1 MTGKFELADIA
12 ACKLDGMFRDVFNR
26 QDRIDLIKTIIA
38 AVYVWRPMASAPR
51 DRDFLV
57 QLKNGYVTR
66 GRYINAK
73 YFACDGGGPSRGSN
87 NTEPLCWMELPVALL
102 SEQDLSEAIA

>member
-12 ACKLDGMFRDVFNR
+12 ACKLDGMFRDIFNR
-26 QDRIDLIKTIIA
+26 EDRIDLIKTIIA

-73 YFACDGGGPSRGSN
+73 FFGCDSMGGGNSN
-87 NTEPLCWMELPVALL
+87 TDPLCWMELPVSLL
-102 SEQDLSEAIA
+102 SEQDLPEVSA